1 MKAKTL
7 AGALIAGTSLLAA
20 ALPGQSQ
27 AELIAGR
34 ADKHARPV
42 FKKANWFFDY
52 DDARAEARRQGKL
65 LFTYFTRSYVF

>member
-1 MKAKTL
+1 MKAKTI
-7 AGALIAGTSLLAA
+7 AGALIAGTSFLAA

-27 AELIAGR
+27 ADLIADR

-42 FKKANWFFDY
+42 FKKANWFFDW
-52 DDARAEARRQGKL
+52 DEARAESMRQGKL